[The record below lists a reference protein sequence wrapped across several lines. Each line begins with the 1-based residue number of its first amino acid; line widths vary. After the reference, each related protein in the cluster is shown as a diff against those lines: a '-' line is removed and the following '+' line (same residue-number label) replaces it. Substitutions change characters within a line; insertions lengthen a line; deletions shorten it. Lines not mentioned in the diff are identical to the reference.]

1 MMNLLEKVV
10 GDFGDKRRWL
20 RYTARVKAL
29 PPGYRRAAQAL
40 ERYLLYF
47 GATEGDLWLSAFED
61 LADLFEQAAADGTPV
76 REIVGS
82 DPVDFAEAFA
92 ANYGGAGWINK
103 ERRRLNEAIDRAEDE
118 EGGEDS

>member
-1 MMNLLEKVV
+1 MNLIEMVV
-10 GDFGDKRRWL
+10 GDFGDKRRWHDFKT
-20 RYTARVKAL
+20 RIKAL
-29 PPGYRRAAQAL
+29 PPAYRTAAEGL

-47 GATEGDLWLSAFED
+47 GATEGDIWLTAFED
-61 LADLFEQAAADGTPV
+61 LADLFEQAAADETPV

-103 ERRRLNEAIDRAEDE
+103 ERRRLNEAIMRAEQQE
-118 EGGEDS
+118 RGASS